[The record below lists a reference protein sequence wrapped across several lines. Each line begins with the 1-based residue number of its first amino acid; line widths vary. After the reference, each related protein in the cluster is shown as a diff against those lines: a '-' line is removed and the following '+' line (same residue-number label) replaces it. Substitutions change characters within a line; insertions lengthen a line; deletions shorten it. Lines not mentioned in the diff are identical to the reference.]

1 MERQS
6 RRVAMNPPR
15 VAAPIRPFYSN
26 CVKVSAG
33 PLLFISGQ
41 VPLDRE
47 GKLVGHGDVKA
58 QAGQVLENIKTI
70 LEEAGASM
78 PDVIKVTVFLTD
90 IRQLE
95 EVGEVRMRYFPADGP
110 ASTLVEVSKLAR
122 PEWLVEID
130 AVAAVP

>member
-47 GKLVGHGDVKA
+47 GKLVGHGNVKA

-70 LEEAGASM
+70 LEEAGASIR
-78 PDVIKVTVFLTD
+78 DVIKVTVFLTD
-90 IRQLE
+90 IGQLE